1 MALTNLL
8 LQSLID
14 RSKHIL
20 LLLVLC
26 LSLSSG
32 AEVDHEGQNKRT
44 PLHEASDAGHPTIT
58 ELLIKQGADPIPR
71 DDSDSTPYDLAFH
84 KGHTK
89 VCLSLL
95 AYHFPY
101 RRGCQFREWLEC
113 SVYATRHSSIYLVR
127 LLRFSA
133 SCLQFEICSC
143 MSQSSVFHMS
153 CGFQGQSFTKYSVC
167 EANSKCS
174 LVWMVPL

>member
-1 MALTNLL
+1 MLSFL
-8 LQSLID
+8 SV
-14 RSKHIL
+14 

-58 ELLIKQGADPIPR
+58 ELLIKQGANPIPR

-89 VCLSLL
+89 VCLSPCIQL
-95 AYHFPY
+95 
-101 RRGCQFREWLEC
+101 
-113 SVYATRHSSIYLVR
+113 
-127 LLRFSA
+127 
-133 SCLQFEICSC
+133 
-143 MSQSSVFHMS
+143 
-153 CGFQGQSFTKYSVC
+153 
-167 EANSKCS
+167 S
-174 LVWMVPL
+174 L